1 MKKQYFLFYLFIY
14 LFFSTAQPLFSPM
27 TKSFLPKDWTRIVQ
41 IVFQSPVTG
50 WHCTSLQRYPGEQIN
65 TELLPSHQVH
75 SNLIFH
81 QVHMGQPHQV
91 ICHSLNKFN
100 TFSLTVYFWA
110 LVLQG
115 TIRWYEYK
123 DKKHSLVFQE
133 LTITPLLFPF
143 LYPTNSR
150 ESLGLLFAITATPL
164 LPSHNTA
171 HTSLL

>member
-1 MKKQYFLFYLFIY
+1 
-14 LFFSTAQPLFSPM
+14 M

-41 IVFQSPVTG
+41 IVLQSPVTG
-50 WHCTSLQRYPGEQIN
+50 RHCSGLQRYPGERIN

-75 SNLIFH
+75 SHLSPSANGTATPSYLPWTSSTLL
-81 QVHMGQPHQV
+81 V
-91 ICHSLNKFN
+91 LLYN
-100 TFSLTVYFWA
+100 FWA

-123 DKKHSLVFQE
+123 DKNHSLAFQE

-150 ESLGLLFAITATPL
+150 QSLGLLFSITATPL